1 MGKMMTTALW
11 NAIETIPPSGGT
23 RKHWQTATGSDWTA
37 VSTFLRVT
45 GMQAETIPCFKIR
58 PGGCYRSIIRH
69 NAGNIRAVCA
79 EPEKLCSSEKL
90 TVADAEQMAVDRVK
104 LAASLVRA
112 LQLTNGKPPLAS
124 ESLLNLGYHYVHAG
138 LGFPV
143 FLLLGGGTLIDAAT
157 AFAAVESFKG
167 AKLVLTPTAGSLS
180 SAARAYLAK
189 IDATAMSLAD
199 FVGFDAAGELSPIA
213 PIEQMFAPL
222 RAEFEGPRAETEW
235 LLPADAIWSK
245 VTIEF
250 RELQEIEVRYPGVKP
265 KRLAPQDLGLWD
277 FQSSR
282 PKAGWDVLEK
292 IPDNGGILRPLND
305 KTRKQTH
312 EAFKQTK
319 KQLKEALEKVVPIP
333 GDPFQYDYREKVYR
347 PLFIIRTEALRQGQ
361 EGQNW

>member
-1 MGKMMTTALW
+1 MGKTMTTALW

-23 RKHWQTATGSDWTA
+23 RKHWQMVTGSDWA
-37 VSTFLRVT
+37 AASTLLRVT
-45 GMQAETIPCFKIR
+45 GMQADTIPCFNIQ

-90 TVADAEQMAVDRVK
+90 TAADAGHLAVDRVK
-104 LAASLVRA
+104 LAASLVQA

-124 ESLLNLGYHYVHAG
+124 DSLLNLGHHYVHAG

-222 RAEFEGPRAETEW
+222 RAEFEGPRADTEW

-250 RELQEIEVRYPGVKP
+250 RELQEIEVRYMGMKP

-277 FQSSR
+277 FESGR
-282 PKAGWDVLEK
+282 PKASWNVLMA
-292 IPDNGGILRPLND
+292 IPANGGLLKPLND
-305 KTRKQTH
+305 RQTND
-312 EAFKQTK
+312 AFKQTK
-319 KQLKEALEKVVPIP
+319 RQLKEVLGKAIPIH
-333 GDPFQYDYREKVYR
+333 GDPFKYDRQSKGYR
-347 PLFIIRTEALRQGQ
+347 PDFLVRTDALRQGR
-361 EGQNW
+361 EDQNR